1 MHDPAPQLAD
11 LESLGLLRALR
22 PLDGPAG
29 TKVLRNGK
37 ALHNFASN
45 DYLGLA
51 THPQI
56 KAALIEGVERFGA
69 GAAASRLV
77 CGTLPPHRALEED
90 LAEAKGT
97 EASLV
102 FSSGF
107 AAAMGTIPAI
117 VGKDDFI
124 LLDKL
129 AHACLV
135 DASRL
140 SGATMRVFP
149 HNDMEKLRR
158 LLFSIRAR
166 DTKAR
171 ILIVTE
177 SVFSMDGD
185 VCPLDRIVSLAGEH
199 EALVLLD
206 EAHGFGVLGET
217 GMGLA
222 EASGL
227 AKQVTFHMST
237 LSKAAGLSGGTISAS
252 RTWIDWLVNRARSF
266 IYSTAPPPAIAHAA
280 RESLRMIRSQ
290 EGTRRR
296 AMLFERAALLGGAS
310 SPILPVL
317 LGGNERALMASR
329 TLEDKGF
336 LVPAMRYPTVPRGTA
351 RLRISVSADHD
362 REAIYDLKRA
372 LADMPDE

>member
-1 MHDPAPQLAD
+1 MHDPAHQLAE
-11 LESLGLLRALR
+11 LESLGLLRTLR

-29 TKVLRNGK
+29 TDVVRNGK
-37 ALHNFASN
+37 TLHNFSSN

-51 THPQI
+51 NHPLIQ
-56 KAALIEGVERFGA
+56 AALIEGVERFGA
-69 GAAASRLV
+69 GSAASRLV

-90 LAEAKGT
+90 LAEAKET

-107 AAAMGTIPAI
+107 AAAMGTIPAV
-117 VGKDDFI
+117 VGKGDFV
-124 LLDKL
+124 LMDKL

-158 LLFSIRAR
+158 LLSSIRAKES
-166 DTKAR
+166 KAR

-185 VCPLDRIVSLAGEH
+185 VCPLEKIVSLAENH
-199 EALVLLD
+199 AAHILLD

-222 EASGL
+222 EAKGL
-227 AKQVTFHMST
+227 TKHITFHMGT

-252 RTWIDWLVNRARSF
+252 RTWIDWLINRARSF
-266 IYSTAPPPAIAHAA
+266 IYSTAPPPALAHAA
-280 RESLRMIRSQ
+280 RESLRLIRSE
-290 EGTRRR
+290 EGKQRR
-296 AMLFERAALLGGAS
+296 AMLFERVALLDGTS
-310 SPILPVL
+310 SPIIPIV
-317 LGGNERALMASR
+317 LGGNEQALSASR
-329 TLEDKGF
+329 LLEENGF
-336 LVPAMRYPTVPRGTA
+336 LVPAIRYPTVPRGKA
-351 RLRISVSADHD
+351 RLRISLSADHSID
-362 REAIYDLKRA
+362 AVRSLRQVIETL
-372 LADMPDE
+372 PH

>member
-1 MHDPAPQLAD
+1 MHDPAQQLVE
-11 LESLGLLRALR
+11 LESLGLRRTLR

-29 TKVLRNGK
+29 TDVVRGGK
-37 ALHNFASN
+37 RLHNFSSN

-51 THPQI
+51 NHPLV

-69 GAAASRLV
+69 GSAASRLV

-90 LAEAKGT
+90 LAEAKET
-97 EASLV
+97 EAALV
-102 FSSGF
+102 FASGF

-117 VGKDDFI
+117 VGKGDFV

-140 SGATMRVFP
+140 SGAMMRVFP

-158 LLFSIRAR
+158 LLFSIRAKES
-166 DTKAR
+166 KAR

-185 VCPLDRIVSLAGEH
+185 VCPLEKIVSLAEDH
-199 EALVLLD
+199 AALILLD

-227 AKQVTFHMST
+227 TKHITFHMGT

-266 IYSTAPPPAIAHAA
+266 IYSTAPPPALAHAA
-280 RESLRMIRSQ
+280 RESLRLIRSE
-290 EGTRRR
+290 EGKQRR
-296 AMLFERAALLGGAS
+296 AMLFERVALLGVS
-310 SPILPVL
+310 PSPILPIL
-317 LGGNERALMASR
+317 LGGNEQALSASR
-329 TLEDKGF
+329 LLEENGF
-336 LVPAMRYPTVPRGTA
+336 LVPAIRYPTVPRGKA
-351 RLRISVSADHD
+351 RLRISLSADHSID
-362 REAIYDLKRA
+362 AVQSLRQAIETL
-372 LADMPDE
+372 PH